1 MVSRSFRGLASRVPL
16 ALGLSGLVTLTL
28 ASACGSEDPCANGAC
43 TSDLDVYVSP
53 KGVDTAPGTKTRPV
67 RSVRTAL
74 RLAAYAKRPRVILA
88 QGTYEEPETLVLPD
102 GARLEGG
109 YAPDTFAEDAEAY
122 SELRGAAL
130 ALVVKDAKT
139 PGLVRSLRILAAD
152 AKAPGEASVAMWIT
166 GSESFRLDH
175 LELRAGRGADGLA
188 AVASNAPLSLDG
200 AAGKDGTSGAIDGE
214 NGAGRGGD
222 GGQNAQCPDARG
234 GAGGSGGQRYT
245 AFKGVDGRTSPMGAE
260 GGKGAAE
267 NGCTGLPGG
276 NADAVAKPGG
286 SGKSGALGPDV
297 GTWDASRAR
306 YVASRGGDGT
316 AGEDGAGGG
325 GGGGGSGQTGTLCT
339 DGAGN
344 GGGGGG
350 SGGCGGPAGLGAGSG
365 GASIALLLESSSP
378 LMDRLTLVTAGGG
391 KGGSGTGGTPGGKGG
406 AGGKGAATGLAEIGR
421 GGNGHAGGDGGAG
434 GHGAG
439 GSGGPSLGI
448 WLVSGRAEVSNAT
461 YTLGPGGEAGGGPLP
476 GAAGRKA
483 ERFP

>member
-1 MVSRSFRGLASRVPL
+1 MVSRSVRGLASRVPL
-16 ALGLSGLVTLTL
+16 ALGLSGLVVL
-28 ASACGSEDPCANGAC
+28 ASVSACGSEDPCANEAC
-43 TSDLDVYVSP
+43 ASDLDVYVSP
-53 KGVDTAPGTKTRPV
+53 NGDDTAPGTKARPV
-67 RSVRTAL
+67 HSVRTAL
-74 RLAAYAKRPRVILA
+74 RLAAFAKRPRVLLA

-109 YAPDTFAEDAEAY
+109 YVPGTFAEDSEAY

-139 PGLVRSLRILAAD
+139 PGLVRSMRIVAAD
-152 AKAPGEASVAMWIT
+152 AKSAGEASVALWIT

-175 LELRAGRGADGLA
+175 LELRAGRGADGPS
-188 AVASNAPLSLDG
+188 AVAPSAPTSLDG
-200 AAGKDGTSGAIDGE
+200 ATGKDGTSGSIDGE

-222 GGQNAQCPDARG
+222 GGQNARCPDARG

-245 AFKGVDGRTSPMGAE
+245 AFKGVDGRASPMGAE

-276 NADAVAKPGG
+276 NADAVAKPGDP
-286 SGKSGALGPDV
+286 GKPGALGRDV

-350 SGGCGGPAGLGAGSG
+350 AGGCGGPAGLGGGSG
-365 GASIALLLESSSP
+365 GASIGLLLESSSP
-378 LMDRLTLVTAGGG
+378 LMDRITLVTAGGG
-391 KGGSGTGGTPGGKGG
+391 KGGAGTGGTAGGKGG
-406 AGGKGAATGLAEIGR
+406 AGGKGAATGLSEIGR
-421 GGNGHAGGDGGAG
+421 GGNGHSGGDGGAG

-461 YTLGPGGEAGGGPLP
+461 YTLGPGGEPGGGPLP
-476 GAAGRKA
+476 GATGRKA